1 MKSIMANQRQL
12 YLYEDRNFFK
22 ILDELISLRVLSCVD
37 YDIEYKPHELAVIH
51 GDARPSN
58 ILKSKDKFVFM
69 DFDYLCIE
77 DFCFEIGSAAMLFS
91 NYDISLAITFI
102 ETYLQVRQLSL
113 TCYDVIIGTLNYYVQ
128 SGYPIKLIDNV
139 LDHSTDE
146 IAKRRINAIS
156 FCVEALNYINIKEKE
171 C

>member
-1 MKSIMANQRQL
+1 
-12 YLYEDRNFFK
+12 
-22 ILDELISLRVLSCVD
+22 
-37 YDIEYKPHELAVIH
+37 
-51 GDARPSN
+51 
-58 ILKSKDKFVFM
+58 M

>member
-22 ILDELISLRVLSCVD
+22 TLDELISLRVLSCVD

-58 ILKSKDKFVFM
+58 ILKSKDKFVFI
-69 DFDYLCIE
+69 DFDYLCIG
-77 DFCFEIGSAAMLFS
+77 DLCFEIGSAAMLFS

-113 TCYDVIIGTLNYYVQ
+113 TCYDVIKGTLNYYVQ

-146 IAKRRINAIS
+146 IAKSRINAIS